1 MYAQSRCKGTK
12 KIRNN
17 AIAVANYSLF
27 TFHFSLFYVSL
38 HSVMRKIALLF
49 VAVFALSAS
58 AAQPIDSID
67 GRYYRL
73 FAPLTFYHNVA
84 DKSLALDSE
93 SAGKDKIAD
102 AVDAALLKI
111 YLNRPDLVN
120 TTESELQE
128 TGGILE
134 DVDKPIEQKVAYVE
148 RVEPPVIDTPEE
160 APVEVII
167 EKPKFWTH
175 KGDGF
180 LQFMQNYVS
189 GNWYKGGESN
199 YSAVG
204 ALTLEANYDNKNK
217 WKWDNKLEMKLGF
230 QRTRTDS
237 MHKFKSNED
246 LIRYTGKVGLEATK
260 KWYYTLQLIA
270 YTQFTRGLKA
280 NDAKTYSDFMSPFN
294 LNVGLGMDYK
304 VEAFDKK
311 LTGTV
316 NLSPFALNY
325 RYVDRSYF
333 NGTDWFPSR
342 YGIDEG
348 KHSLLDFGS
357 QITADLEWKLS
368 DVVKWKS
375 RLYSFTSNKR
385 TEIEWENTFTLQ
397 VSKYISANI
406 FLYPRFDDA
415 GKRDEDL
422 GYWQFK
428 EYSSIGF
435 NYTF

>member
-1 MYAQSRCKGTK
+1 
-12 KIRNN
+12 
-17 AIAVANYSLF
+17 
-27 TFHFSLFYVSL
+27 
-38 HSVMRKIALLF
+38 MRKLLLLF
-49 VAVFALSAS
+49 AAIMTLSVS
-58 AAQPIDSID
+58 AAQPNDSLD
-67 GRYYRL
+67 GRYFRL

-84 DKSLALDSE
+84 DKSLTLDSE

-102 AVDAALLKI
+102 AVDAALLNV
-111 YLNRPDLVN
+111 YLHRPDLVG
-120 TTESELQE
+120 TTETELQE
-128 TGGILE
+128 TGGIRE
-134 DVDKPIEQKVAYVE
+134 DVDQPIVQQVEYVE
-148 RVEPPVIDTPEE
+148 RVEAPVIDTPED
-160 APVEVII
+160 APVGVVV
-167 EKPKFWTH
+167 EKPKFWTR

-199 YSAVG
+199 YSMVG
-204 ALTLEANYDNKNK
+204 SLTLEANYDNKNK

-260 KWYYTLQLIA
+260 KWYYTLQVIA

-280 NDAKTYSDFMSPFN
+280 NDTHTYSDFMSPLN
-294 LNVGLGMDYK
+294 LNAGLGMDYK
-304 VEAFDKK
+304 VEAFNKK

-316 NLSPFALNY
+316 NLSPIAVNY
-325 RYVDRSYF
+325 RYVDRSRF
-333 NGTDWFPSR
+333 DDTWFPSR

-348 KHSLLDFGS
+348 KHHLLDIGS
-357 QITADLEWKLS
+357 QVTADVEWKLS

-375 RLYSFTSNKR
+375 RFYAFTSYKR

-397 VSKYISANI
+397 VSKYISAQI

-415 GKRDEDL
+415 SVRDSDL